1 MLICRPQLKCNHL
14 SNQQLFLIF
23 LFYLLNLNQILNIL
37 KKKTIAIPTLFRKL
51 ENVKNLVRPLSKKYL
66 FRNSFKNQHVKQSQ
80 TLVKYA
86 SEHFHHLFLLLWET
100 LMWKIA
106 PLVIW

>member
-1 MLICRPQLKCNHL
+1 MQLSLKPNIF
-14 SNQQLFLIF
+14 SNYLVPFLQTVSNF
-23 LFYLLNLNQILNIL
+23 ERFG
-37 KKKTIAIPTLFRKL
+37 KKKMIPLATLFRKL
-51 ENVKNLVRPLSKKYL
+51 QTVKDLVRPLSKKYL
-66 FRNSFKNQHVKQSQ
+66 FRNSFKNQHVKESQ

-100 LMWKIA
+100 LIWKIA